1 MTNPVFETPE
11 EKPLVTRR
19 ILPVYPLTAGLTNKA
34 VSKAVLQAL
43 ESCGTPPEILP
54 QEVRTQYGILRQTRP
69 TGPSISPRM
78 PRSWTGPDG
87 GWFLRSFLYFPQA
100 SA

>member
-1 MTNPVFETPE
+1 M
-11 EKPLVTRR
+11 TRR

-54 QEVRTQYGILRQTRP
+54 QEVRTQYGILPADKAYRAIHQP
-69 TGPSISPRM
+69 QDAEEL
-78 PRSWTGPDG
+78 DG
-87 GWFLRSFLYFPQA
+87 ARRRLVFEEFLYFPQA